1 MILHNKSNCTVW
13 LDEQWFN
20 TPVIAH
26 QLNSILM
33 CTHTHLWSFCC
44 LATINSQRL
53 S

>member
-26 QLNSILM
+26 
-33 CTHTHLWSFCC
+33 HLWSFCC